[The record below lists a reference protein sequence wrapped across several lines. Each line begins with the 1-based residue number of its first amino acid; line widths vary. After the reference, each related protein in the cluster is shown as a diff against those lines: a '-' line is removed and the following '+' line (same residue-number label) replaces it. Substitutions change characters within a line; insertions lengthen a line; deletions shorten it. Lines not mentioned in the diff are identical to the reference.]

1 VLLKRIMKRVIKEEF
16 PYVIFLL
23 LIFITVAVLSVFL
36 IRGEYRRNLLLT
48 EYEAEKIA
56 TAFLESF
63 MENRALEPASLS
75 EEITCFGIYD
85 YSGKAIRSVGSAPAY
100 LQLPAWGNKSILFNY
115 NRANQ
120 TLTLIRRIGFLP
132 ERMRMSPMMHLRTS
146 PPQFLLLRLKT
157 RDYWVKQS
165 FYRFSMIVVP
175 LFIAGIVLFV
185 GYLYKKNRSY
195 RKNIESQKQLVQLGE
210 IARTLS
216 HEIKNPL
223 SAIRIQTGILKRVLP
238 EDEVNELT
246 VIEEEVQRLNLLT
259 EKIGD
264 FLRDPQGNPEII
276 DVEQFLNNL
285 LPRFER
291 EVEFQST
298 GADGVLISFD
308 RERLR
313 SVLENLIKNGLESG
327 GKDAE
332 VRVVLSCTKTGIEII
347 VLDRGEGIA
356 PEMADKVFDPFFTSK
371 MNGSGIGLSISR
383 RFVEAA
389 AGSLKLVPRK
399 GGGTEAIV
407 SLKRVRE

>member
-1 VLLKRIMKRVIKEEF
+1 MKRFVKEEF

-23 LIFITVAVLSVFL
+23 LLFFTLAVLSIFL
-36 IRGEYRRNLLLT
+36 IRGEHRRNLLLT

-56 TAFLESF
+56 AALFESF
-63 MENRALEPASLS
+63 MEDRNLDPASLG

-85 YSGKAIRSVGSAPAY
+85 YSGKALSSFGSAPAN
-100 LQLPAWGNKSILFNY
+100 LQILLGDVKSGSFNY
-115 NRANQ
+115 DRANQ
-120 TLTLIRRIGFLP
+120 TLTLIRRIGFRQG
-132 ERMRMSPMMHLRTS
+132 RMRMSPMMHGRLST
-146 PPQFLLLRLKT
+146 PQFLLLRIKT
-157 RDYWVKQS
+157 HEYWVKQS

-175 LFIAGIVLFV
+175 LFIAGIVLFI
-185 GYLYKKNRSY
+185 GYLYRKNRIY
-195 RKNIESQKQLVQLGE
+195 RKSIESQKHLVQLGE

-238 EDEVNELT
+238 EDKVNELT

-264 FLRDPQGNPEII
+264 FLRDPQGKPEII

-291 EVEFQST
+291 EVEFQSS
-298 GADGVLISFD
+298 GAGRALINFD

-313 SVLENLIKNGLESG
+313 SVLENLIKNGFESG
-327 GKDAE
+327 GKNAE
-332 VRVVLSCTKTGIEII
+332 VKVVLSCTKTRIEII

-356 PEMADKVFDPFFTSK
+356 PEMEEKVFDPFFTSK
-371 MNGSGIGLSISR
+371 MKGSGIGLSISR

-407 SLKRVRE
+407 NLKRVRE

>member
-1 VLLKRIMKRVIKEEF
+1 MKRVIKEEF

-23 LIFITVAVLSVFL
+23 LIFLTVTVLSVFL

-56 TAFLESF
+56 TALLESF

-75 EEITCFGIYD
+75 EDITCFGIYD
-85 YSGKAIRSVGSAPAY
+85 YSGKAIRAVGSAPAY
-100 LQLPAWGNKSILFNY
+100 LRLPTGENKSISFSY
-115 NRANQ
+115 NRVNQ

-132 ERMRMSPMMHLRTS
+132 ERMRMLPMPMMHLRTS

-175 LFIAGIVLFV
+175 LLIAGIVLFV
-185 GYLYKKNRSY
+185 GYLYKKNRTY

-238 EDEVNELT
+238 EDKVNELT
-246 VIEEEVQRLNLLT
+246 VIEEEVKRLNLLT

-276 DVEQFLNNL
+276 DIEQFLNNL

-298 GADGVLISFD
+298 GAGGVLISFD

-327 GKDAE
+327 GKNAE
-332 VRVVLSCTKTGIEII
+332 VKVVLSCTKTGIEII

-356 PEMADKVFDPFFTSK
+356 PEMGEKVFDPFFTSK
-371 MNGSGIGLSISR
+371 MKGSGIGLSISR

>member
-1 VLLKRIMKRVIKEEF
+1 MKRIIKEEF
-16 PYVIFLL
+16 SYIIFLL
-23 LIFITVAVLSVFL
+23 LIFFTVAVLSIFL
-36 IRGEYRRNLLLT
+36 IRGEYRRNLLLR

-56 TAFLESF
+56 AALLESF
-63 MENRALEPASLS
+63 MENRTLEPASLG

-85 YSGKAIRSVGSAPAY
+85 YSGKALGSFGSAPAN
-100 LQLPAWGNKSILFNY
+100 LQLFPGDDKSSLFNY
-115 NRANQ
+115 DRANR
-120 TLTLIRRIGFLP
+120 TLTLIRRIGFFP
-132 ERMRMSPMMHLRTS
+132 EKMRMLPMPMMHHRMS
-146 PPQFLLLRLKT
+146 QPQFLLLRLKI
-157 RDYWVKQS
+157 RDYWVKRS

-185 GYLYKKNRSY
+185 GYLIKRNRTY

-238 EDEVNELT
+238 ENKVNELI
-246 VIEEEVQRLNLLT
+246 VIEEEVERLNLLT

-264 FLRDPQGNPEII
+264 FLRDPLGKPEII

-291 EVEFQST
+291 EVEFQFS
-298 GADGVLISFD
+298 GSGSALISFD

-313 SVLENLIKNGLESG
+313 SVLENLIKNGLESE

-332 VRVVLSCTKTGIEII
+332 VKVVLICTKSRIEII

-356 PEMADKVFDPFFTSK
+356 PEMEEKVFDPFFTSK
-371 MNGSGIGLSISR
+371 MKGSGIGLSISR

-389 AGSLKLVPRK
+389 AGSLKLVARK
-399 GGGTEAIV
+399 GGGTEAVV

>member
-1 VLLKRIMKRVIKEEF
+1 MKRVIKEEF

-264 FLRDPQGNPEII
+264 FLRDAQGNPEII

-291 EVEFQST
+291 EVKFQSS
-298 GADGVLISFD
+298 GAGRTLISFD